1 VPQGGAVRVRNPRL
15 ENEAYVPRAV
25 EASAAAAAG
34 ACRAPRSSATRPASR
49 CSARARSTGSRSPAS
64 SRASASSSPTGPA
77 RGVEQALG
85 RRPWRRRAR
94 RSRAQPPGS
103 AVGRGER
110 RELRAGAAAQ
120 FEARPDRELH
130 DDVELQPAVA
140 SGVGDVEAVRPAA
153 PRGQGRE
160 PEPVRDR
167 VQAPG
172 VGGGSRSTSPA
183 GAYSLATPVARTSR
197 LRRRPAH
204 RRWPRG
210 GGGGRGRP
218 SSAALKRSSAGQ
230 QAPIQ
235 PAFRSMAQFHRQERR
250 GRAPVLAI
258 RRIRR
263 YLSVRAVPPPEAPV
277 WPERVARA
285 VQSTTSTG
293 TAHLDAYPVRHRAR
307 TAWANAQ
314 FRSRI
319 VEFARRALLGAVC
332 APVYSPQGGMD

>member
-1 VPQGGAVRVRNPRL
+1 VFATRAWRTRPTSRAPWRRALPRQR
-15 ENEAYVPRAV
+15 ERAARRVPRPPGRPRGARPGRGRRGPV
-25 EASAAAAAG
+25 RPPAAA
-34 ACRAPRSSATRPASR
+34 RAPRAHP
-49 CSARARSTGSRSPAS
+49 RARRAAS
-64 SRASASSSPTGPA
+64 SRRSAGDRGAGERVDLA
-77 RGVEQALG
+77 R
-85 RRPWRRRAR
+85 
-94 RSRAQPPGS
+94 QPPGS
-103 AVGRGER
+103 AVGGGER